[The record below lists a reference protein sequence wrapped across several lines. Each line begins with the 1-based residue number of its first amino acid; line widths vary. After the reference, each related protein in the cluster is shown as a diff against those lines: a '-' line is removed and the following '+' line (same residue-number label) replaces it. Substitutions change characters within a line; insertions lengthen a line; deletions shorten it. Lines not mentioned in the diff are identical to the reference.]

1 MPTACEKCTVS
12 KFLVCL
18 SQMRWICLKTDRN
31 FNEPGDDHAFDTG
44 NKQLYTVHVQSSFHD
59 ATKLPRLHASD

>member
-1 MPTACEKCTVS
+1 
-12 KFLVCL
+12 
-18 SQMRWICLKTDRN
+18 MRWICLKTDRK
-31 FNEPGDDHAFDTG
+31 FNEPEDDHAFDTG